1 MLSHRTR
8 ALRLGLELGDGFTA
22 VLCLFAAAALRRSD
36 LLDGMWLFG
45 PVNLSDDLY
54 LCAAIA
60 AVAST
65 RAMRWSGA
73 YSGSG
78 HQELPGTVGKLA
90 RGWAATALGLLGAGL
105 VFGLESLSLAL
116 VALYAP
122 IHLAG
127 LMAWRFVASG
137 WLQQSR
143 ERDRNQRSFV
153 MIGSDSR
160 ARRVAARFTA
170 DWGFRNL
177 GFLDDTPV
185 SLDVAA
191 LGERY
196 LGRAKELG
204 RLLEREI
211 IDEVVIAVPRHQ
223 LAADSTIEA
232 IRLCEAVGLDV
243 TILSDLF
250 EAQRA
255 KLSYHEVLGSPAM
268 SFRSYQLPPL
278 WALAVKRG
286 VDILGAVLGLVITL
300 PLWLVVAAAIKLDS
314 PGPVFF
320 VQKRSGLHG
329 RTFPFPKF
337 RTLARDA
344 ERNLAGLR
352 EYNEVTG
359 PVFKMTNDPRV
370 TRVGHFLRR
379 SSIDELPQLISVLL
393 GQMSLVGPR
402 PPIPGEVD
410 QYELFQR
417 RRLSIRPGLTCL
429 WQISGR
435 SSLSFEE
442 WVRLDLL
449 YIDQWSLLLDLRILL
464 KTVPAVLTARGAS

>member
-22 VLCLFAAAALRRSD
+22 GLCLFAAAALGRSD
-36 LLDGMWLFG
+36 LLAGEWLSG
-45 PVNLSDDLY
+45 SVNLSDDLY

-60 AVAST
+60 AMAST
-65 RAMRWSGA
+65 RALRWSGA

-78 HQELPGTVGKLA
+78 HQELPRVLGRLA

-127 LMAWRFVASG
+127 LIAWRFVALS
-137 WLQQSR
+137 WLRPSR
-143 ERDRNQRSFV
+143 KRDRNQRTFLT
-153 MIGSDSR
+153 IGSDSR

-185 SLDVAA
+185 SLDVEAV
-191 LGERY
+191 GKRY
-196 LGRAKELG
+196 LGSAKELE

-211 IDEVVIAVPRHQ
+211 IDEVVIVLPRHQ
-223 LAADSTIEA
+223 LGADSTIEA
-232 IRLCEAVGLDV
+232 IRLCETVGLDV

-250 EAQRA
+250 DAQRA
-255 KLSYHEVLGSPAM
+255 KRSYHEVLGAPAI

-286 VDILGAVLGLVITL
+286 VDILGAVLGLVITF
-300 PLWLVVAAAIKLDS
+300 PLWLIVAAAIKLDS

-337 RTLARDA
+337 RTMARDA

-379 SSIDELPQLISVLL
+379 TSIDELPQLISVLL

-417 RRLSIRPGLTCL
+417 RRLSVRPGLTCL

-435 SSLSFEE
+435 SLVGFED
-442 WVRLDLL
+442 WVRLDLQ
-449 YIDQWSLLLDLRILL
+449 YVYQWSLMQHHSILL
-464 KTVPAVLTARGAS
+464 RTIPAVLTRRGAR